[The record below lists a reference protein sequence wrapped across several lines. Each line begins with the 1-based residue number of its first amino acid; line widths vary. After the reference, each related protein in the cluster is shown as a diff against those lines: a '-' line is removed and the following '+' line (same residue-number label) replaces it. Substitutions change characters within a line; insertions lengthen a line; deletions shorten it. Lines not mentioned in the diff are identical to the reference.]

1 MTDPRAP
8 ENLSALLDG
17 ELDPD
22 EVEAVERALREDP
35 ALRAELHALQGAM
48 EFTREHGPV
57 EPPAGFAER
66 LNARIDAELA
76 PPSLFERLRDALRQ
90 LPWEGLAL
98 AAAGALVL
106 FFVQSA
112 PQQTPATTG
121 AEDAGVDAVAQGR
134 PAVGVEGAPALAP
147 AAAPS
152 PPPAAVAQGPD
163 AGPTVATPD
172 AVAQARPRSNPS
184 LRLPDPAPSD
194 AASEA
199 GLDGLASAEL
209 SAAAPADPTRGSLGA
224 GGQRGL
230 DAAMSYRLRASDK
243 RVLSQLSELARL
255 NGGQLIDASTG
266 EAMDL
271 RAFDSATQAQVV
283 MRVRAD
289 RVTAATTA
297 LRRLGELQYLAR
309 RDDLLYGSGAVDVA
323 IDVQLSEGSPR

>member
-48 EFTREHGPV
+48 EFTRTHGPV

-76 PPSLFERLRDALRQ
+76 PPSLWERLRDALRQ

-112 PQQTPATTG
+112 PKQTPATTG
-121 AEDAGVDAVAQGR
+121 GEDVGVDAVAQGR
-134 PAVGVEGAPALAP
+134 PELGVEGAPALAP

-152 PPPAAVAQGPD
+152 PPPTAVAQGPE

-194 AASEA
+194 AASES
-199 GLDGLASAEL
+199 GQDGLASAEGV
-209 SAAAPADPTRGSLGA
+209 AAPADPTRGGLGA

-271 RAFDSATQAQVV
+271 RALDGATQAQVV

-297 LRRLGELQYLAR
+297 LRRLGELDYLAR